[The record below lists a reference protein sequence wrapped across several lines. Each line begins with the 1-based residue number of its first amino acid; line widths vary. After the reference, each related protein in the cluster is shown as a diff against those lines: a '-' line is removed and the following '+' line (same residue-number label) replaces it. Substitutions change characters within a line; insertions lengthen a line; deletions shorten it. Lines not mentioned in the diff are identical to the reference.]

1 MHLPHYWQDDV
12 SGNRLIN
19 ISWYFNH
26 GIDAMKITALSNHKP
41 GILSNYIRMSG
52 CKYFWRFDIIWI
64 SDNHIYIRVRILRH
78 VWLLFNGWL
87 VRCRNCLPL
96 TSTWVNTRVLVGPVL
111 LTYLVFCGVFLFC
124 LLVFVAIV
132 VVLFVFVLCL
142 VCPMLPLFLDCL
154 RPVSCVPNVAIVSRL
169 SILDSRFS
177 LTFIYYIGIDR
188 DTKTRRR
195 TTFYN

>member
-1 MHLPHYWQDDV
+1 
-12 SGNRLIN
+12 
-19 ISWYFNH
+19 
-26 GIDAMKITALSNHKP
+26 
-41 GILSNYIRMSG
+41 
-52 CKYFWRFDIIWI
+52 
-64 SDNHIYIRVRILRH
+64 
-78 VWLLFNGWL
+78 
-87 VRCRNCLPL
+87 
-96 TSTWVNTRVLVGPVL
+96 
-111 LTYLVFCGVFLFC
+111 
-124 LLVFVAIV
+124 
-132 VVLFVFVLCL
+132 

>member
-124 LLVFVAIV
+124 LLVLLLLLLFCLSSSC
-132 VVLFVFVLCL
+132 VLCAQCCHCFWIVFVLCL
-142 VCPMLPLFLDCL
+142 VCPMLPLFLDCPFL
-154 RPVSCVPNVAIVSRL
+154 
-169 SILDSRFS
+169 ILGF
-177 LTFIYYIGIDR
+177 L
-188 DTKTRRR
+188 
-195 TTFYN
+195 